1 MKSDFMKNYVS
12 LKKKKRLRTFY
23 RIFYSIYSWLEKKLQ
38 TNICLC
44 IVMSPPEEYIYT
56 YIQ

>member
-1 MKSDFMKNYVS
+1 MKNYVS